1 MKRFSTAKL
10 GGIFAA
16 TRRGYSHSE
25 KVQEDL
31 LTIVNGQENKLV
43 YVRSIS
49 KFYESCFHRKFP
61 YVLSLLN
68 EALESLD
75 RPLEVW

>member
-1 MKRFSTAKL
+1 MQPQDEVIHTV
-10 GGIFAA
+10 
-16 TRRGYSHSE
+16 E

-43 YVRSIS
+43 YVKSIS

-75 RPLEVW
+75 RPLEVWSTTMVQ